1 MAGRPGAR
9 HPGGFAGSWQA
20 PAVAAIACLLLAGT
34 WNLWFPSPAP
44 LPLASAADAA
54 TRQSLAEGRPS
65 TSTSTS
71 STPPSALPQ
80 ADPTGMPGRPL
91 LILSAL
97 DVTAALEPAA
107 VVDDQLVLPED
118 PARVGYW
125 TEGAGPKDA
134 SGTVLLSGHVKW
146 EGRQGALWA
155 LASSAPGD
163 PVVLH
168 WADGSTSEWVVSAT
182 TSRPRT
188 ADTTDLFTRQGPHR
202 LVLVTCGGPLEQGH
216 YRDLVTVLALPA

>member
-1 MAGRPGAR
+1 MARGQEAR
-9 HPGGFAGSWQA
+9 HRGRVAGSWQA

-44 LPLASAADAA
+44 LPA
-54 TRQSLAEGRPS
+54 AEGRPS
-65 TSTSTS
+65 PSVPTS
-71 STPPSALPQ
+71 STQQSALGQ
-80 ADPTGMPGRPL
+80 GDPTGVPEQPR
-91 LILSAL
+91 LILSGI
-97 DVTAALEPAA
+97 DVTAALEPVA
-107 VVDDQLVLPED
+107 VVDDQLELPED

-125 TEGAGPKDA
+125 AEGAGPKDA
-134 SGTVLLSGHVKW
+134 AGTVLLSGHVKW

-168 WADGSTSEWVVSAT
+168 WADGSTSEWVVST
-182 TSRPRT
+182 TSSRPRT

-202 LVLVTCGGPLEQGH
+202 LVLVTCGGPLVEGH